1 MCPTIS
7 LSPSAVPVA
16 VLYVSPQFQVY
27 VLESISEQYSCDRR
41 RSTYPL
47 LSGIGDVLVGLEER
61 ADVDGLTT
69 PEMPVNGPIKGKL
82 Q

>member
-1 MCPTIS
+1 MLAFDSRYMFSS
-7 LSPSAVPVA
+7 LLFA
-16 VLYVSPQFQVY
+16 
-27 VLESISEQYSCDRR
+27 EQCNCDRR

-47 LSGIGDVLVGLEER
+47 LSGIGDVLVGLEEG
-61 ADVDGLTT
+61 ANVDGLTT